1 MIAAVPIAATDVNR
15 VRPMVADTEIRDATA
30 SLRHILVR
38 PTADLRLRIE
48 EVRRMVAV
56 RLRIVD
62 RLRM

>member
-1 MIAAVPIAATDVNR
+1 MIAVVPIAATGVNR
-15 VRPMVADTEIRDATA
+15 VRPMAADTEIRDATA
-30 SLRHILVR
+30 SLRPILVH

>member
-1 MIAAVPIAATDVNR
+1 MA
-15 VRPMVADTEIRDATA
+15 ADTEIRDATA